1 MFSFSPYRGALR
13 SRAASGS
20 KRIVDRD
27 LLPVFA
33 LLWAMSVA
41 VVVRCLFRHDTFGSE
56 ATLAL
61 ALVVALP
68 ALVLGSRGRVVERD
82 VQTTDA
88 TRMRAGIKDTV

>member
-1 MFSFSPYRGALR
+1 MFGSSPYRGALR

-20 KRIVDRD
+20 KRVVDRD
-27 LLPVFA
+27 LLPVFV

-41 VVVRCLFRHDTFGSE
+41 VVVRCLFRHDTFGPE

-68 ALVLGSRGRVVERD
+68 ALALGLG
-82 VQTTDA
+82 
-88 TRMRAGIKDTV
+88 AGPRDTV